1 MEKSAVSDIFIHVEY
16 IRVPLFEDT
25 IIDKSV
31 SKSVYRSYVISVLVE
46 IISRQNALLW
56 FQTWPGSN
64 SIKIR

>member
-31 SKSVYRSYVISVLVE
+31 SSKSVYRSYVISVLVE

-56 FQTWPGSN
+56 WPGSN